1 MNSTEACIALNML
14 PTMGPVRLRNLLE
27 VFGEPERV
35 LAAKRDELRRI
46 EGIGNEVA
54 EQISNWES
62 VVDLGVEL
70 KRISDFGASVITQT
84 SPMYPK
90 SLREIHSPP
99 IVLYVWGELQERDH
113 HAIGVIG
120 SRRTTHYGTESAK
133 R

>member
-1 MNSTEACIALNML
+1 
-14 PTMGPVRLRNLLE
+14 
-27 VFGEPERV
+27 EPERV

-54 EQISNWES
+54 DQISRWES
-62 VVDLGVEL
+62 IVDLGAEL

-84 SPMYPK
+84 SPMYPR

-113 HAIGVIG
+113 HAFGVIG
-120 SRRTTHYGTESAK
+120 SRRTTHYGTETAK
-133 R
+133 KLAYQLYYAGLTDINGLAR